1 MDLLFGHVIDVEVKG
16 GSVAAGSG
24 RFQRSS
30 VAIAI
35 TTTFQAITTNPIFES
50 AALSLICANCV
61 TLALH
66 DPLLPE
72 DAGINATLATIDIMF
87 NFIFTAEMFMRI
99 LALGGI
105 IPYLSS
111 SWNCFDFAMVLA
123 GYTQFIPSGST
134 AGAGGLRALR
144 AVRALRPLRTITRF
158 SSLRAVVVCFLEAV
172 PLLMSLVVFLLFM
185 FFLFAIAGMVL
196 FQEAYHRA
204 CANDATGAL
213 EEGPD
218 ATGEF
223 SCGIRSCPAGFT
235 CTFQEH
241 IDVPT
246 PGFDNIA
253 LAMLSVF
260 QCTTISGWSY
270 VMYRVQDAIH
280 PFVAIY
286 FIALVLICAYF
297 VINLF
302 LAVLKLKFGKAQRM
316 LTTGDEVITKHEVR
330 SKLWSPPDHSHPA
343 C

>member
-1 MDLLFGHVIDVEVKG
+1 MPP
-16 GSVAAGSG
+16 GSG
-24 RFQRSS
+24 RFQRWDPALA
-30 VAIAI
+30 VKK
-35 TTTFQAITTNPIFES
+35 TFHSIISNPVFES
-50 AALSLICANCV
+50 TTLALICANCV
-61 TLALH
+61 TLSLH
-66 DPLLPE
+66 NPLLQE
-72 DAGINATLATIDIMF
+72 DEGINATLAQIDIIF
-87 NFIFTAEMFMRI
+87 NFIFTAEMIMRI

-105 IPYLSS
+105 LPYLSS
-111 SWNCFDFAMVLA
+111 SWNCFDFIMVLA

-204 CANDATGAL
+204 CVDDTTGAL
-213 EEGPD
+213 EAGGPD
-218 ATGEF
+218 STGEF
-223 SCGIRSCPAGFT
+223 SCGARECPSGFT
-235 CTFQEH
+235 CTYKAY

-280 PFVAIY
+280 PLVAVY
-286 FIALVLICAYF
+286 FIALILLCSYF

-316 LTTGDEVITKHEVR
+316 LAAGGEAATKQEVQ
-330 SKLWSPPDHSHPA
+330 PYMPA
-343 C
+343 GHMRAHMG

>member
-1 MDLLFGHVIDVEVKG
+1 MH
-16 GSVAAGSG
+16 
-24 RFQRSS
+24 
-30 VAIAI
+30 
-35 TTTFQAITTNPIFES
+35 N
-50 AALSLICANCV
+50 
-61 TLALH
+61 
-66 DPLLPE
+66 PLLPE
-72 DAGINATLATIDIMF
+72 DDGINATLSRIDIIF
-87 NFIFTAEMFMRI
+87 NSIFTAEMILRI
-99 LALGGI
+99 LALGGML
-105 IPYLSS
+105 PYLSS
-111 SWNCFDFAMVLA
+111 SWNCFDFVMVLA
-123 GYTQFIPSGST
+123 GYTQFIPTGSS

-204 CANDATGAL
+204 CINDSSGAL
-213 EEGPD
+213 ESAGPD
-218 ATGEF
+218 STGEF
-223 SCGIRSCPAGFT
+223 SCGARDCPDGFT
-235 CTFQEH
+235 CTYQAH

-280 PFVAIY
+280 PFVAFY
-286 FIALVLICAYF
+286 FIALILLCSYF

-302 LAVLKLKFGKAQRM
+302 LAVLKLKFGKAQNM
-316 LTTGDEVITKHEVR
+316 LTPGTEAPTQPQVR
-330 SKLWSPPDHSHPA
+330 SFVSHSRIA
-343 C
+343 DDTRI